1 MSKIKKFRSH
11 SIREK
16 YEDKKMVIHLTKEQL
31 DSTYDPYNYHKK
43 PISIFDN
50 QK

>member
-1 MSKIKKFRSH
+1 MKRKVNQ

-31 DSTYDPYNYHKK
+31 DSTYDPYNYQKK
-43 PISIFDN
+43 PVSISDN